1 MKLADLQA
9 LELIS
14 RLPDDVWL
22 TVEEAAIFLRM
33 SPSSLNKMRMPGH
46 PTGGPVYSQGGKSG
60 ARGSNQ
66 KVLYKK
72 ADLKAWHEANAVSDT
87 LAAAVRKGQLFMSLA
102 DLAEPEAY
110 WLNPKGEVAG
120 LVEETDVD
128 VFFKRLGTWE
138 IRWMD
143 PLEAA
148 AEDWESLSALK
159 SHAEALDKR
168 LGSVR
173 SILKSRVDEV
183 EMSEAVLGG
192 AAKPI

>member
-102 DLAEPEAY
+102 VLAEPEAY

-128 VFFKRLGTWE
+128 VFFKRLGKWE

-148 AEDWESLSALK
+148 GEEWESLLALK
-159 SHAEALDKR
+159 THAEALDKR
-168 LGSVR
+168 ISGLR
-173 SILKSRVDEV
+173 NTLYSRMEEV
-183 EMSEAVLGG
+183 ELCEGT
-192 AAKPI
+192 KPADKK